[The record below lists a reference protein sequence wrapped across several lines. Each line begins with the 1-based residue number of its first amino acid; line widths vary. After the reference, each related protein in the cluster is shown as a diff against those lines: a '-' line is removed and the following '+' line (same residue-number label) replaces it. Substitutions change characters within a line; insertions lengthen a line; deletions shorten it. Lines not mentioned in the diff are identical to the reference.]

1 MPFTY
6 DYPHPAVAADIAVF
20 TLRRGA
26 LNVLL
31 IERGEPPHKGA
42 WALPGGFLQ
51 PDEELD
57 DCARRELLEETGVDA
72 ELLLHF
78 GNFSAPHRD
87 PRERVISVAYLAL
100 LPSDELR
107 LEASTDA
114 AQARWFPVDDLP
126 PLAFDH
132 DEILGRALGA
142 LSSQARRIS
151 PLFALLPGRFTL
163 SQLQGAYEA
172 VIGEDVEK
180 RNFRKMVSAL
190 ECVRETDDFAHGAH
204 RPARLY
210 EPAAAWINPGRDTG
224 RTSATPPPGARS

>member
-6 DYPHPAVAADIAVF
+6 EYPHPAVATDIAVF

-31 IERGEPPHKGA
+31 IERGADPFMGA
-42 WALPGGFLQ
+42 WALPGGFLM

-57 DCARRELLEETGVDA
+57 QCARRELKEETGVDA
-72 ELLLHF
+72 DLLLQF
-78 GNFSAPHRD
+78 ATFSAPDRD

-100 LPSDELR
+100 LSSDELR

-114 AQARWFPVDDLP
+114 AQACWFPMGDLP
-126 PLAFDH
+126 ALAFDH
-132 DEILGRALGA
+132 AEILRRALEVLGA
-142 LSSQARRIS
+142 RARTIS
-151 PLFALLPGRFTL
+151 PLFALLPARFTL

-172 VIGEDVEK
+172 VTGEEAEK
-180 RNFRKMVSAL
+180 RNFRKMVSTL
-190 ECVRETDDFAHGAH
+190 DCVVETEDFAHGAH

-210 EPAAAWINPGRDTG
+210 APA
-224 RTSATPPPGARS
+224 

>member
-1 MPFTY
+1 MPFSY
-6 DYPHPAVAADIAVF
+6 EYPHPAVATDIAVF

-31 IERGEPPHKGA
+31 IERGAEPYLGA

-57 DCARRELLEETGVDA
+57 QCARRELLEETGVDA
-72 ELLLHF
+72 DLLLHF
-78 GNFSAPHRD
+78 GNFSAPDRD

-100 LPSDELR
+100 LASDELR

-114 AQARWFPVDDLP
+114 AQARWFPVGDLP
-126 PLAFDH
+126 QLAFDH
-132 DEILGRALGA
+132 AEILRRALEVLG
-142 LSSQARRIS
+142 SRARTIS
-151 PLFALLPGRFTL
+151 PLFALLPARFTL

-172 VIGEDVEK
+172 VTGEDAEK
-180 RNFRKMVSAL
+180 RNFRKMVVGL
-190 ECVRETDDFAHGAH
+190 GCVRETEDFAHGAH

-210 EPAAAWINPGRDTG
+210 EAGT
-224 RTSATPPPGARS
+224 

>member
-6 DYPHPAVAADIAVF
+6 EYPHPAVAADIAVF

-26 LNVLL
+26 LHVLL
-31 IERGEPPHKGA
+31 IERGGEPFLGA

-57 DCARRELLEETGVDA
+57 ECARRELLEETGVDA
-72 ELLLHF
+72 DLLLQF
-78 GNFSAPHRD
+78 GNFSAPERD

-114 AQARWFPVDDLP
+114 AQARWFAVGDLP
-126 PLAFDH
+126 ALAFDH
-132 DEILGRALGA
+132 DRILARALEVLGG
-142 LSSQARRIS
+142 QARAIA
-151 PLFALLPGRFTL
+151 PLFALLPARFTL
-163 SQLQGAYEA
+163 SQLQSAYEA
-172 VIGEDVEK
+172 VTGEEAEK
-180 RNFRKMVSAL
+180 RNFRKTVATL
-190 ECVRETDDFAHGAH
+190 GCVRETDDFAHGAH

-210 EPAAAWINPGRDTG
+210 EPVR
-224 RTSATPPPGARS
+224 

>member
-1 MPFTY
+1 MAY
-6 DYPHPAVAADIAVF
+6 IYEYPHPAVATDIAVF

-31 IERGEPPHKGA
+31 IERAGEPFRGA

-57 DCARRELLEETGVDA
+57 VCAQRELMEETSVEADV
-72 ELLLHF
+72 LIHF
-78 GNFSAPHRD
+78 GNFSAPDRD

-107 LEASTDA
+107 LKADTDA
-114 AQARWFPVDDLP
+114 AQAQWFPLNALP
-126 PLAFDH
+126 KLAFDH
-132 DEILGRALGA
+132 AKILQCALEA
-142 LSSQARRIS
+142 LSARARQIQ
-151 PLFALLPGRFTL
+151 PLFALLPPRFTL

-172 VIGEDVEK
+172 VVGEEAEK
-180 RNFRKMVSAL
+180 RNFRKMVAAL
-190 ECVRETDDFAHGAH
+190 ECVRETDDFVHGAH

-210 EPAAAWINPGRDTG
+210 EPVAA
-224 RTSATPPPGARS
+224 

>member
-1 MPFTY
+1 MAFTY
-6 DYPHPAVAADIAVF
+6 DYPHPAVATDIAVF

-31 IERGEPPHKGA
+31 IERGAEPFLGA

-57 DCARRELLEETGVDA
+57 QCARRELLEETGVDA
-72 ELLLHF
+72 DLLLHF
-78 GNFSAPHRD
+78 DNFSAPRRD

-107 LEASTDA
+107 LEANTDA
-114 AQARWFPVDDLP
+114 AQARWFPVRDLP
-126 PLAFDH
+126 KLAFDH
-132 DEILGRALGA
+132 ATILRRALEVLGA
-142 LSSQARRIS
+142 RARRIS
-151 PLFALLPGRFTL
+151 PLFALLPARFTL

-172 VIGEDVEK
+172 VTGEEAEK
-180 RNFRKMVSAL
+180 RNFRKMVSGL
-190 ECVRETDDFAHGAH
+190 GCVRETDDFAHGAH

-210 EPAAAWINPGRDTG
+210 EAQ
-224 RTSATPPPGARS
+224 S

>member
-1 MPFTY
+1 MAYTY
-6 DYPHPAVAADIAVF
+6 AYPHPAVATDIAVF

-31 IERGEPPHKGA
+31 IERGAQPHRGA

-57 DCARRELLEETGVDA
+57 QCARRELLEETGVDA
-72 ELLLHF
+72 DLLLHF
-78 GNFSAPHRD
+78 GNFSAPQRD

-100 LPSDELR
+100 LASDELR

-114 AQARWFPVDDLP
+114 AQARWFAVGDLP
-126 PLAFDH
+126 NLAFDH
-132 DEILGRALGA
+132 AEILRRALEVLG
-142 LSSQARRIS
+142 SRARAVS
-151 PLFALLPGRFTL
+151 PLFALLPARFTL

-172 VIGEDVEK
+172 VTGEDAEK
-180 RNFRKMVSAL
+180 RNFRKMVITL
-190 ECVRETDDFAHGAH
+190 GCLRETDDFAHGAH

-210 EPAAAWINPGRDTG
+210 EPAN
-224 RTSATPPPGARS
+224 

>member
-1 MPFTY
+1 MPYTY
-6 DYPHPAVAADIAVF
+6 EYPHPAVATDIAVF

-31 IERGEPPHKGA
+31 IERGADPYLGA

-57 DCARRELLEETGVDA
+57 QCARRELLEETGVAAD
-72 ELLLHF
+72 LLLQF
-78 GNFSAPHRD
+78 GTFSAPDRD

-114 AQARWFPVDDLP
+114 AQARWFPVGDLP
-126 PLAFDH
+126 ALAFDH
-132 DEILGRALGA
+132 AVILGQALDVLATRARTIA
-142 LSSQARRIS
+142 
-151 PLFALLPGRFTL
+151 PLFALLPARFTL
-163 SQLQGAYEA
+163 SQLQSAYEA
-172 VIGEDVEK
+172 VTGDDAEK
-180 RNFRKMVSAL
+180 RNFRKTVATL
-190 ECVRETDDFAHGAH
+190 GCVRETEDFAHGAH

-210 EPAAAWINPGRDTG
+210 EAA
-224 RTSATPPPGARS
+224 S

>member
-1 MPFTY
+1 MPFIY
-6 DYPHPAVAADIAVF
+6 EYPHPAVATDIAVF

-31 IERGEPPHKGA
+31 IERGAAPYLGA

-57 DCARRELLEETGVDA
+57 QCARRELLEETGVDA
-72 ELLLHF
+72 DLLMQF
-78 GNFSAPHRD
+78 ATFSAPDRD

-100 LPSDELR
+100 LASDELR

-114 AQARWFPVDDLP
+114 AQARWFPIGDLP
-126 PLAFDH
+126 ELAFDH
-132 DEILGRALGA
+132 DTILRRAFEVLG
-142 LSSQARRIS
+142 SRARQIS
-151 PLFALLPGRFTL
+151 PLFALLPARFTL

-172 VIGEDVEK
+172 VTGEDAEK
-180 RNFRKMVSAL
+180 RNFRKTVATL
-190 ECVRETDDFAHGAH
+190 GCVRETDDFAHGAH

-210 EPAAAWINPGRDTG
+210 EPVV
-224 RTSATPPPGARS
+224 

>member
-6 DYPHPAVAADIAVF
+6 EYPHPAVATDIAVF

-31 IERGEPPHKGA
+31 IERGGEPFKGA

-57 DCARRELLEETGVDA
+57 ACALRELREETGVDA
-72 ELLLHF
+72 DLLVHF
-78 GNFSAPHRD
+78 GNFSAPGRD

-107 LEASTDA
+107 LEADTDA
-114 AQARWFPVDDLP
+114 AEARWFPIDAP
-126 PLAFDH
+126 PALAFDH
-132 DEILGRALGA
+132 AMILKRALAA
-142 LSSQARRIS
+142 LSSQAGRIT
-151 PLFALLPGRFTL
+151 PLFALLPPRFTL
-163 SQLQGAYEA
+163 SQLQAAYEA
-172 VIGEDVEK
+172 VIGEEAEK
-180 RNFRKMVSAL
+180 RNFRKMIATL
-190 ECVRETDDFAHGAH
+190 DCVRETEDFVHGAH

-210 EPAAAWINPGRDTG
+210 EPA
-224 RTSATPPPGARS
+224 